1 MLVLVIALY
10 VISPVLVVLLMAIVI
25 SSALDAPLNYLE
37 SKKVPRLLGI
47 LFIFIALFSIFILL
61 LYTIIPIVVIEF
73 KDLFS
78 NLDKVQSALVSVFG
92 ISTASDFNFSNIS
105 ITSLIFPAS
114 TSVFNIIPTVFENA
128 ILGIAT
134 VVISFYLA
142 LYRDGIENFLRAVLP
157 LAYEDYSISVFHRAR
172 KKIGKWL
179 EGQIFL
185 SLVIAIVVAVGLRI
199 LGVNYSLVL
208 GLIAGILEII
218 PFIGPLI
225 AGFIAF
231 LVAVSQSFVLGI
243 YVVIL
248 FTIIQQLE
256 SHLLVPIV
264 MRKTTGIHP
273 VIVVLAILAGSQIGG
288 FVGAILSIPIVVIFQ
303 ELVEDFGARKYKQQ
317 NGS

>member
-1 MLVLVIALY
+1 MLVLVLSLY

-37 SKKVPRLLGI
+37 TKKVPRLLGI

-61 LYTIIPIVVIEF
+61 LYTIIPIVGIEF
-73 KDLFS
+73 KELFS
-78 NLDKVQSALVSVFG
+78 NLDKVQAALVSVFG
-92 ISTASDFNFSNIS
+92 ISSSVDFNFSNIS

-114 TSVFNIIPTVFENA
+114 TSVFNIIPTVFENTVLA
-128 ILGIAT
+128 IAT
-134 VVISFYLA
+134 IVISFYLA

-185 SLVIAIVVAVGLRI
+185 SFIIAIAVAAGLRI

-208 GLIAGILEII
+208 GLIAGLLEII

-288 FVGAILSIPIVVIFQ
+288 FAGAILSIPIVVILQ
-303 ELVEDFGARKYKQQ
+303 ELVEDFGARKYRQQ
-317 NGS
+317 PL

>member
-1 MLVLVIALY
+1 MLVLVVSLY
-10 VISPVLVVLLMAIVI
+10 AISPVLVVLLMAIVI

-37 SKKVPRLLGI
+37 TKKVPRLLGI

-78 NLDKVQSALVSVFG
+78 NLDKVQAALVSVFG
-92 ISTASDFNFSNIS
+92 ISTASDFNLSNTS

-114 TSVFNIIPTVFENA
+114 TSVFNIIPKVFENA
-128 ILGIAT
+128 ILAIAT
-134 VVISFYLA
+134 LVISFYLA
-142 LYRDGIENFLRAVLP
+142 LYRDGIESFLRAVLP
-157 LAYEDYSISVFHRAR
+157 LAYEDYAIGVFHRAR

-185 SLVIAIVVAVGLRI
+185 SLIVAVAVAVGLKI

-208 GLIAGILEII
+208 GLIAGLLEII
-218 PFIGPLI
+218 PFVGPLI

-243 YVVIL
+243 YVVVL
-248 FTIIQQLE
+248 FTIIHQLE

-288 FVGAILSIPIVVIFQ
+288 FVGAILSIPIVVILQ
-303 ELVEDFGARKYKQQ
+303 ELVEDFGARKYRQQ
-317 NGS
+317 QL